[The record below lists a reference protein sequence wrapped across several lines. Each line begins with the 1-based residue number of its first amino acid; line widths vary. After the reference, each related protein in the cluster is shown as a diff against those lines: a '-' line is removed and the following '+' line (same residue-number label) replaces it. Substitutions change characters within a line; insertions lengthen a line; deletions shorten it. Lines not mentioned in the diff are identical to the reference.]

1 MCANVNRNSRNKLT
15 LKYPATWWRNMWRE
29 ALPSGNGKI
38 GASVYGAVKDETIL
52 INHGDLWRVGRKDN
66 VPDVSH
72 TLEET
77 RDLMSKGAYQD
88 ASWNLT
94 NALKEKEYKTNLSS
108 RLPLGAL
115 NLSMPRSE
123 EHTSELQSRG
133 HIVCRLLLEKK

>member
-1 MCANVNRNSRNKLT
+1 MCANVNRNSRKKLT
-15 LKYPATWWRNMWRE
+15 SKYHTTTWGQMWRE
-29 ALPSGNGKI
+29 ALPCGNGKI

-108 RLPLGAL
+108 RLPLGEIGRA
-115 NLSMPRSE
+115 S
-123 EHTSELQSRG
+123 
-133 HIVCRLLLEKK
+133 CRERE